1 MYAVMA
7 NTDGLQD
14 LKCFPSRVSS
24 RSVGELFMGAEEE
37 WKASLLASEKE
48 LWRAQIIAS
57 VHQEWKANIMIRH
70 VLMLMPLLLMLMPM
84 LLMLMLIPMLLMLMH
99 YCSGM
104 QKGTNCGECVLLLL
118 WSPNG
123 RSRWFSLHQ
132 RFGRLR

>member
-1 MYAVMA
+1 
-7 NTDGLQD
+7 
-14 LKCFPSRVSS
+14 
-24 RSVGELFMGAEEE
+24 MGAKEE
-37 WKASLLASEKE
+37 WKASLLATEKE

-70 VLMLMPLLLMLMPM
+70 VLMLMLMPLLLMLMLMPLLLMLMPM

>member
-1 MYAVMA
+1 MTRLDCHMYAVMA
-7 NTDGLQD
+7 NTEGGQD

-24 RSVGELFMGAEEE
+24 RSVGKLFMGAEEE

-48 LWRAQIIAS
+48 LWRAEIIAS

-70 VLMLMPLLLMLMPM
+70 VLNV
-84 LLMLMLIPMLLMLMH
+84 LMLMLMSMLLMLMH
-99 YCSGM
+99 FRSGM

>member
-1 MYAVMA
+1 
-7 NTDGLQD
+7 
-14 LKCFPSRVSS
+14 
-24 RSVGELFMGAEEE
+24 MGAEEE

-48 LWRAQIIAS
+48 LWRAEIIAS

-70 VLMLMPLLLMLMPM
+70 VLMLMLMPMFLMLMLMPM
-84 LLMLMLIPMLLMLMH
+84 LLMLMH
-99 YCSGM
+99 FCSGM